1 MTRQTL
7 VAPLLVG
14 VFLAG
19 CKPSQEDIANGDDPI
34 RSLSATAQSTRYG
47 PPYWAEQRR
56 VKSASWQQAVAYC
69 TPDRSRELPNCQT
82 VSNLAESERG
92 NTRADSVLRSIGE
105 SAKRPI
111 R

>member
-1 MTRQTL
+1 MTRQRL
-7 VAPLLVG
+7 VVPLLVG
-14 VFLAG
+14 LSLAG
-19 CKPSQEDIANGDDPI
+19 CRPSQEDIANGADPI

-82 VSNLAESERG
+82 VSNLAEAERG
-92 NTRADSVLRSIGE
+92 NARADSVLRSIGE